1 MPSQPAPAPAPQP
14 PPKPAPPPADAPPP
28 VPDAT
33 TPKPAEEGAIFH
45 ALLDAGVEAKLAYTA
60 EKRMHSMTSETVA
73 EHTRPILKEVRDLA
87 EMVRGLAEQVRDL
100 AETVAENHRTVT
112 ADIQALKEAEAEQDR
127 KLDELAKA
135 VASHDRKLDV
145 LSAQMRLVIGA
156 FGLLITAL
164 IAVFGILFT
173 R

>member
-1 MPSQPAPAPAPQP
+1 MPQPSPPPAAEP
-14 PPKPAPPPADAPPP
+14 PPKRVRPPAETPPPDADNTA
-28 VPDAT
+28 
-33 TPKPAEEGAIFH
+33 PKPAEEGAIFH

-73 EHTRPILKEVRDLA
+73 EHTRPILEEVRQLA
-87 EMVRGLAEQVRDL
+87 EMVRDLTGEVRNLA
-100 AETVAENHRTVT
+100 
-112 ADIQALKEAEAEQDR
+112 KAEAEQDR

-145 LSAQMRLVIGA
+145 LAAQMRLMIGA

>member
-1 MPSQPAPAPAPQP
+1 MSSQPAPTAAPEP
-14 PPKPAPPPADAPPP
+14 PPKPVPPPADAPPL
-28 VPDAT
+28 VPDPTA
-33 TPKPAEEGAIFH
+33 PKPAEEGAIFH

-73 EHTRPILKEVRDLA
+73 EHTRPILEEVRQLA
-87 EMVRGLAEQVRDL
+87 EMVRDLTGEVRNLA
-100 AETVAENHRTVT
+100 
-112 ADIQALKEAEAEQDR
+112 KAEAEQDR

-145 LSAQMRLVIGA
+145 LAAQMRLMIGA